1 MSKIALA
8 ILQRGSKRYTAEGH
22 DNAGLL
28 IGDIRIENVTKSHR
42 AFVKICQHDG
52 QLQAELVASALGRF
66 LGVNIPQPF
75 VVAITQDAK
84 PPIDHPLPCLG
95 LGTVAVPGMSFARL
109 GNFEEL
115 MDQLKDLGDIAS
127 YDQLIANIDRH
138 LGQLVFDGQ
147 TAWAIDHA
155 QSFGGSQWPVMGLPS
170 PDIDII
176 NWLLE
181 RSPYGE
187 QLVKNDIARFDL
199 RKKAHQSFN
208 RLPGKTGTILQGA
221 GVARYMDEATLHDLY
236 TWLETR
242 ITHSVEQICRKIGL
256 PEMPCSSS
264 SSASSPRSLT

>member
-1 MSKIALA
+1 MTHIPLA
-8 ILQRGSKRYTAEGH
+8 ILQRGSKRYIEEGR

-42 AFVKICQHDG
+42 AFVKICHHDG
-52 QLQAELVASALGRF
+52 QLQAELVCSVIGRF
-66 LGVNIPQPF
+66 LGLSIPQPF
-75 VVAITQDAK
+75 VVAITADSR
-84 PPIDHPLPCLG
+84 PPIDHRLPCLA
-95 LGTVAVPGMSFARL
+95 LGTAAQAGMSFARL

-115 MDQLKDLGDIAS
+115 LGQLKGLGEIAGFDQLM
-127 YDQLIANIDRH
+127 ANVDRH
-138 LGQLVFDGQ
+138 LGQLIYDGT

-155 QSFGGSQWPVMGLPS
+155 QSFGGSHWPAMGLPS

-181 RSPYGE
+181 RSAFGD
-187 QLVKNDIARFDL
+187 QLAQNEIARFEL
-199 RKKAHQSFN
+199 RKKTNQSFN
-208 RLPGKTGTILQGA
+208 RLPGKTGTILQES
-221 GVARYMDEATLHDLY
+221 GVQRFVNEATLRDLY

-264 SSASSPRSLT
+264 SSANSPLSPT